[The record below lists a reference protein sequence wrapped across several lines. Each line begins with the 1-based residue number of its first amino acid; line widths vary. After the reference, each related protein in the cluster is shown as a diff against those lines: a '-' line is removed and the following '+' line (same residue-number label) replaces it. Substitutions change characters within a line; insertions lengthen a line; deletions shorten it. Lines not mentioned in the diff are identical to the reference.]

1 MGSEQARR
9 AAAPLPRRLA
19 RRTRIRL
26 QGRHGFRGRAA
37 ADDPVVSRGAPGGRQ
52 VRRCVG
58 LGLGDSTA
66 VCLTWLSF
74 RRSVLRPAARIRLM
88 TDAPC
93 REEARANAA
102 PLFDSANMRP
112 SAKGWCCVMVRVA
125 VKFE

>member
-26 QGRHGFRGRAA
+26 QGRHRFRGGAA

-52 VRRCVG
+52 ARRCVG

-66 VCLTWLSF
+66 VFLTWLSF
-74 RRSVLRPAARIRLM
+74 GPLRATAAPPARMRLM
-88 TDAPC
+88 
-93 REEARANAA
+93 N
-102 PLFDSANMRP
+102 
-112 SAKGWCCVMVRVA
+112 WCCVMG
-125 VKFE
+125 EGGGEI